1 MRDFNARYIVI
12 MKCKL
17 NVIKS
22 IQLDKEKTLPDLKQF
37 SSSRCHEFS

>member
-1 MRDFNARYIVI
+1 

-37 SSSRCHEFS
+37 SSGCHEFL